1 MITALFADE
10 NGEIFDDPEFL
21 GLGRIGAETILLKP
35 QDLIPLP
42 EGADL
47 MLLPHDAIVR
57 QRGVRSVRGI

>member
-57 QRGVRSVRGI
+57 